1 MARLRV
7 LVVEDS
13 ITIRKRLVEVLEGD
27 PHFEVVGEAED
38 GRQAIDRCLALRP
51 DAVTMDM
58 MLPVMTGLAATEYI
72 MAHCPTPI
80 LVVSASFNRGEV
92 FKTYDALAAGAV
104 EVIEKPSGQEAPGVW
119 ERSFINILKIVA
131 RIRVITHPRARL
143 NGVTRS
149 FEEAARPLSAL
160 PSSARP
166 LPIGVLGLGA
176 STGGPNALVQ
186 VLGSLP
192 KDFTAP
198 VLVVLHIG
206 AAFAPAFGEWM
217 GTQVPR
223 PVAFARGGELVQSLS
238 NRIVLAPPD
247 YHLIVANGRLMLTE
261 DAERHSCR
269 PSVDVL
275 FESLAREYGGEAAAC
290 LLTGM
295 GRDGALGMLALRR
308 SGGSTIAQDEATS
321 VVYGMPREAA
331 LIGGAER
338 ILPLADI
345 GPALGVLARG
355 NKAGA

>member
-1 MARLRV
+1 
-7 LVVEDS
+7 
-13 ITIRKRLVEVLEGD
+13 
-27 PHFEVVGEAED
+27 
-38 GRQAIDRCLALRP
+38 
-51 DAVTMDM
+51 
-58 MLPVMTGLAATEYI
+58 
-72 MAHCPTPI
+72 
-80 LVVSASFNRGEV
+80 V

-119 ERSFINILKIVA
+119 ERVFINTLKIVA

-149 FEEAARPLSAL
+149 FDEGSRAPSPL
-160 PSSARP
+160 PSSSREP
-166 LPIGVLGLGA
+166 LPIGVLGVGA

-186 VLGSLP
+186 VLGTLP

-217 GTQVPR
+217 GAQVPR
-223 PVAFARGGELVQSLS
+223 PVAFARGGEVVQSLS

-247 YHLIVANGRLMLTE
+247 SHLVVKNGRLMLTE

-295 GRDGALGMLALRR
+295 GRDGAQGMLALRR
-308 SGGSTIAQDEATS
+308 SGASTIAQDEATS

-338 ILPLADI
+338 ILPLAEI
-345 GPALGVLARG
+345 GPAVGVLARAS
-355 NKAGA
+355 KASA